1 VEKIACSQKQYGMDS
16 LCELFGKTRQAYYK
30 SKKSA
35 FKERVAEDLI
45 ITLVTRVR
53 EKQKRLGGRKLLGL
67 ISPLLPDGAEIG
79 RDAFFDLLRRNGM
92 LVRKRRTR
100 AFTTNSFH
108 WLHKYPNLI
117 MEFTPQK
124 PHQLWVS
131 DITYIKTATGF
142 AYLYL
147 ITDAYSRKIVG
158 WYLSE
163 TMEAQNALEAL
174 YMALSQLP
182 AGAQGI
188 IHHSDRGLQYCSS
201 KYVSC
206 LQKHGVKI
214 SMTEHSDPY
223 ENAIAER
230 VNGILK
236 TEWLYDMTLKNS
248 ADAENAVR
256 EIISIYNT
264 ERPHSSVEMLTP
276 DQAHQTTGALKRLWK
291 TYTRRKRYEVLVEA

>member
-1 VEKIACSQKQYGMDS
+1 MK
-16 LCELFGKTRQAYYK
+16 
-30 SKKSA
+30 
-35 FKERVAEDLI
+35 
-45 ITLVTRVR
+45 VR
-53 EKQKRLGGRKLLGL
+53 EKQKRLGGRKLLSI
-67 ISPLLPDGAEIG
+67 ISPLLPVGENIG
-79 RDAFFDLLRRNGM
+79 RDAFYDLLGRNGM

-117 MEFTPQK
+117 KDFIPQA

-131 DITYIKTATGF
+131 DITYIKTAAGF

-158 WYLSE
+158 WHLSE

-182 AGAQGI
+182 ASTKEI
-188 IHHSDRGLQYCSS
+188 IHHSDRGIQYCSS

-206 LQKHGVKI
+206 LQKHGIKI
-214 SMTEHSDPY
+214 SMTEHSDPC

-236 TEWLYDMTLKNS
+236 TEWLYDMTLKNCN
-248 ADAENAVR
+248 DASNALK
-256 EIISIYNT
+256 EIIDIYNT
-264 ERPHSSVEMLTP
+264 ERPHSSIDMLTP
-276 DQAHQTTGALKRLWK
+276 NQAHEMTGTLKRLWK
-291 TYTRRKRYEVLVEA
+291 TYKRRKQNEILVEI